1 MLYDLNHTTHHLRM
15 DDLRREADHERLVRR
30 AREARQEPGRGIRPW
45 LGRRRQGGH
54 GEGTAW
60 VRAA

>member
-30 AREARQEPGRGIRPW
+30 AREDSREPGRGFRS
-45 LGRRRQGGH
+45 LFGRGRHGRR

>member
-30 AREARQEPGRGIRPW
+30 ARDARREPGHGVRAW
-45 LGRRRQGGH
+45 LGRGRRGRH
-54 GEGTAW
+54 DEGTAW